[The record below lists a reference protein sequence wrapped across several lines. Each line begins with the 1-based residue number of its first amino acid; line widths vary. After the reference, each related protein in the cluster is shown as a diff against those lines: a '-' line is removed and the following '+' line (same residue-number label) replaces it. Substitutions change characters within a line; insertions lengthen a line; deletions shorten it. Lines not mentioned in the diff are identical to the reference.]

1 MSKRSTVFGQDWRD
15 WSSAAFLRDALHEPP
30 WASPPFPLAASGV
43 SAPSTPTP
51 RWYLHMKD
59 ALGTKCY

>member
-30 WASPPFPLAASGV
+30 WASPPLPLAASGV
-43 SAPSTPTP
+43 SALSTPTP
-51 RWYLHMKD
+51 R
-59 ALGTKCY
+59 GICT